1 LKRILAISL
10 LVLLI
15 ISGCSSMRSQDA
27 ATSEPGYNYA
37 DEETGNTTDS
47 DSLQKIIKSGN
58 ISMEVDDLEETV
70 TEIKSFI
77 SQYEGQIISI
87 EQYSSQDNKQ
97 AYISLKVPSN
107 NYDKMHDSLISLGSI
122 TSDTTSTDDV
132 TEEFI
137 DLNAR
142 LDMLKDSKEAYT
154 RLLEKAETVEEILQV
169 ERELERI
176 VYEIESTQ
184 GRIDYINN
192 QVNMS
197 RFRIS
202 IKEKTATEFE
212 GINFFERVK
221 FALKDGFNSML
232 NFLVNL
238 VIFLIWILPFVPF
251 ILILYFVIKKF
262 TKFIKGRRKN
272 KEVK

>member
-1 LKRILAISL
+1 
-10 LVLLI
+10 
-15 ISGCSSMRSQDA
+15 MRSQDA
-27 ATSEPGYNYA
+27 STSEPGYNYA

-212 GINFFERVK
+212 GINFFDRVK

-262 TKFIKGRRKN
+262 TKFIKGRKKN